1 MAETTTG
8 LPPRET
14 IFTVDPVP
22 LKYGHGALAE
32 LGADARAMGMTRVA
46 LFTDRTVAA
55 LPCLATAR
63 ESLAAAGLDVVV
75 YDAVKVEPT
84 DRSFA
89 EAAAFA
95 QEADVDG
102 FVSIGGG
109 SVMDTAKAANLLST
123 WPDDLLAYVNAP
135 IGQAKPVPGPLK
147 PHIACP
153 TTSGTGSETTGVAIF
168 DLTDRQLKTG
178 ISNKL
183 LKPRLAVVD
192 PTTTYTLPAG
202 VVAATGFDVLTHAI
216 ESYTARLFTTRDRPA
231 APHLRPPYQ
240 GANPWSDGGA
250 LEAIR
255 LGGLYLERAVADPA
269 DHEAH
274 DFLTFAATLAGMS
287 FGNAGVHIP
296 HAMSYAV
303 AGLNHEYRAR
313 GYESAPGGMVPHGIS
328 VVVNAPAAF
337 RFTAD
342 ADPERH
348 LTAAAALGA
357 DVHDAGPGEAGE
369 VLAGRLAD
377 MMKATGIPNG
387 LSEIGYSDNDIP
399 ALVKSAWP
407 QQRLLVQAPKPV
419 SEDDL
424 ADLFRAAMRYW

>member
-1 MAETTTG
+1 MPQPTAAASA
-8 LPPRET
+8 RET

-32 LGADARAMGMTRVA
+32 LGADAKALGMTRVA
-46 LFTDRTVAA
+46 LFTDRTVGA
-55 LPCLATAR
+55 LPCVETAR
-63 ESLAAAGLDVVV
+63 AALAAEGLDVVIF
-75 YDAVKVEPT
+75 DAVKVEPS

-95 QEADVDG
+95 QEARVDG

-168 DLTDRQLKTG
+168 DLVERQLKTG

-192 PTTTYTLPAG
+192 PTATYTLPAG

-216 ESYTARLFTTRDRPA
+216 ESYTARLFTSRERPA
-231 APHLRPPYQ
+231 SPALRPPYQ

-255 LGGLYLERAVADPA
+255 LGGRYLERAVADRD

-303 AGLNHEYRAR
+303 AGLNHEYKAT
-313 GYESAPGGMVPHGIS
+313 GYETNGGMVPHGIS

-357 DVHDAGPGEAGE
+357 DVHGAGPDDAGE
-369 VLAGRLAD
+369 VLATRLAD
-377 MMKATGIPNG
+377 MMRTTGIPNG
-387 LSEIGYSDNDIP
+387 LSDIGYSDNDIP
-399 ALVKSAWP
+399 ALVNSAWP

-419 SEDDL
+419 TEDDL

>member
-1 MAETTTG
+1 MTPTTAG
-8 LPPRET
+8 GGPRET

-32 LGADARAMGMTRVA
+32 LGADARAMDMTRVA
-46 LFTDRTVAA
+46 LFTDATVAS
-55 LPCLATAR
+55 LPCVETAR
-63 ESLAAAGLDVVV
+63 TSLAAAGLDVVL

-95 QEADVDG
+95 RAARVDG

-135 IGQAKPVPGPLK
+135 IGEAKPVPGPLK

-168 DLTDRQLKTG
+168 DLVERQLKTG
-178 ISNKL
+178 ISSKL

-192 PTTTYTLPAG
+192 PTSTYTLPAG

-216 ESYTARLFTTRDRPA
+216 ESYTARPFTSRERPA

-255 LGGLYLERAVADPA
+255 LGGRYLERAVADST

-303 AGLNHEYRAR
+303 AGLNHDFKAR
-313 GYESAPGGMVPHGIS
+313 GYERNDGMVPHGIS

-357 DVHDAGPGEAGE
+357 DVHDAGPQDAGE
-369 VLAGRLAD
+369 VLAARLAH
-377 MMKATGIPNG
+377 MMRATGIPNG
-387 LSEIGYSDNDIP
+387 LGDIGYSDADIP
-399 ALVKSAWP
+399 ALVRSAWP

-419 SEDDL
+419 GKDDL
-424 ADLFRAAMRYW
+424 AELFRAAMRYW

>member
-1 MAETTTG
+1 MPQPRPA
-8 LPPRET
+8 LPTHET

-32 LGADARAMGMTRVA
+32 LGGDARGLGMTRVG
-46 LFTDRTVAA
+46 LFTDRTVAG
-55 LPCLATAR
+55 LPCMATA
-63 ESLAAAGLDVVV
+63 LAALREAGLDVVV
-75 YDAVKVEPT
+75 YDAVEVEPT

-89 EAAAFA
+89 AAAAFA
-95 QEADVDG
+95 QSARLDG
-102 FVSIGGG
+102 FVSLGGG

-135 IGQAKPVPGPLK
+135 VGGAKPVPGPLK

-153 TTSGTGSETTGVAIF
+153 TTCGTGSETTGVAIF
-168 DLTDRQLKTG
+168 DLPERQLKTG
-178 ISNKL
+178 ISNRL

-192 PTTTYTLPAG
+192 PTATYTLPAG

-216 ESYTARLFTTRDRPA
+216 ESYTARLFTSRDRPA
-231 APHLRPPYQ
+231 APALRPPYQ

-255 LGGLYLERAVADPA
+255 LGGRYLERAAADA
-269 DHEAH
+269 SDTEAR

-303 AGLNHEYRAR
+303 AGLNHEYRAA
-313 GYESAPGGMVPHGIS
+313 GYDAAGHGMVPHGIS

-342 ADPERH
+342 ADPQRH

-357 DVHDAGPGEAGE
+357 DIHQAGPDDAGA
-369 VLAGRLAD
+369 VLAGRLAE
-377 MMKATGIPNG
+377 MMRATGIPNG
-387 LSEIGYSDNDIP
+387 LSDIGYTDADIP
-399 ALVKSAWP
+399 ALVNSAWP

-419 SEDDL
+419 TEADL